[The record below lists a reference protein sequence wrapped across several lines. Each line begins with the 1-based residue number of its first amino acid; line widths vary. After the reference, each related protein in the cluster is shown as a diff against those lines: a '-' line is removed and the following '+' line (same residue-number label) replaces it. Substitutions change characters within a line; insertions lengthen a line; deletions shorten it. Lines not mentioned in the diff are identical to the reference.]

1 MQPPQKTASYGS
13 GLSAAPHKHGIASS
27 NLALATNTKPMRK
40 TFTTKFAIGDMVIL
54 RTEPELKRIV
64 TGLVLRQGGKMYE
77 LVNGVESSW
86 HQEVEIESAPE
97 KARPIKGFK

>member
-40 TFTTKFAIGDMVIL
+40 TVSLKFNLGDMVIL
-54 RTEPELKRIV
+54 KTEPEIKRIV

-86 HQEVEIESAPE
+86 HQEVEIERAPE
-97 KARPIKGFK
+97 RAKPVKGFK